1 MGSLLQAAP
10 GAKRRESRLGKQK
23 THIFTTN
30 TDAAPL
36 PGHRLSGSQSRQ
48 RSHGGSAQ
56 GQERREWRGR
66 GGGAEGAG
74 WGGWWVGGASL
85 PTSEYR
91 PGGCWYTRMLSLLLL
106 LYSGFISFS

>member
-48 RSHGGSAQ
+48 RSHGGA
-56 GQERREWRGR
+56 GKARKGEN
-66 GGGAEGAG
+66 GGGGG
-74 WGGWWVGGASL
+74 WGRRRGVGWVAGGGASL